1 MSDRTKALT
10 FSAGRELL
18 VPQDGCGG
26 RTSGGGAGRGR
37 GRRTSGLSPFPGQ
50 RAVLAVPR
58 QTVGRRAAMA
68 IIVVG
73 RVQTLA
79 AVAARIRRAMVPVD
93 LEKKKQIRYVRP
105 TRETTRN
112 AILGLL
118 SHLAV
123 FAGIAE
129 RAYAG
134 VQLGRSSRDGAHA
147 FAAVFAGIQRGS
159 VVAGVDL
166 RPTVA
171 AFNVR
176 QKSLISSRRER
187 YLRHASPLAR
197 ALDACFLLID
207 FTCKTDRTDAR
218 VRSDQIDTSAA
229 VETFQIRPD
238 SAIVYVHGAT
248 ARCRC
253 VEIARTIT
261 YSPTFTTYAFGGITT
276 GFTRNGVRTA
286 RDMIMLLLLLLPLAF
301 VHV

>member
-1 MSDRTKALT
+1 MSDRTLT

-93 LEKKKQIRYVRP
+93 LEKKKQICYVRP
-105 TRETTRN
+105 TRETTRKRD

-176 QKSLISSRRER
+176 
-187 YLRHASPLAR
+187 
-197 ALDACFLLID
+197 
-207 FTCKTDRTDAR
+207 
-218 VRSDQIDTSAA
+218 
-229 VETFQIRPD
+229 
-238 SAIVYVHGAT
+238 
-248 ARCRC
+248 
-253 VEIARTIT
+253 
-261 YSPTFTTYAFGGITT
+261 
-276 GFTRNGVRTA
+276 
-286 RDMIMLLLLLLPLAF
+286 
-301 VHV
+301 